1 MTRRALIG
9 LLVALALVAL
19 VGWQY
24 WPAPER
30 APPASAAKS
39 AALPG
44 LNPLAGQSSD
54 QLTAWAAHPLFAPDR
69 LPPEAPAPV
78 QAEVALALEVM
89 APAPEPDAQPV
100 LQGVVVTLA
109 PGGLC
114 LGSARRAKRVSAA
127 GSGGAGAVA
136 GRGVCGSCDVHD
148 RQGRGHA
155 DFARRAKPV
164 TGAA

>member
-30 APPASAAKS
+30 APPTSAAKS

-109 PGGLC
+109 PGGPMSRFGKAGKACFCGRVRRRRGCRWKRC
-114 LGSARRAKRVSAA
+114 LRIMRRS
-127 GSGGAGAVA
+127 
-136 GRGVCGSCDVHD
+136 
-148 RQGRGHA
+148 
-155 DFARRAKPV
+155 
-164 TGAA
+164 